1 MSLNPALLSN
11 ISWANSCTLE
21 TVFTAAGLTQTKNK
35 LSTPHSELD
44 EDRAEYAP
52 AGAPPTLNGSL
63 KGCQKKKR
71 WQKDIQNLILP
82 KIKQYDLILQTSM
95 IQAKKKGKEMAYF

>member
-1 MSLNPALLSN
+1 M
-11 ISWANSCTLE
+11 
-21 TVFTAAGLTQTKNK
+21 FTAAGLTQTKNK

-63 KGCQKKKR
+63 KGCQKKKGGR
-71 WQKDIQNLILP
+71 RIYK
-82 KIKQYDLILQTSM
+82 T
-95 IQAKKKGKEMAYF
+95 